1 MTRRALLSRIDMMLG
16 EVCADLEIARAAQ
29 MQAQKRMEAIMR
41 ALDEETNH
49 AGNRVQGAGPAR
61 ASK

>member
-1 MTRRALLSRIDMMLG
+1 MTRRALLSRIDMILG

-41 ALDEETNH
+41 ALEETNH